1 MLRGNIAD
9 EVDLPEPAGLDQ
21 DVFNER
27 RLLERLMDDRQLAGI
42 VLQAF
47 LQDIPSQLED
57 LRMRFGEHD
66 ASGIRFRVHTLKGA
80 AAVVSATRLRAAL
93 ADIERAVATSR
104 IDECGVLL
112 SRANREFLRFRK
124 SIEGSGWPL
133 RG

>member
-80 AAVVSATRLRAAL
+80 AAVVSATRLRAVL